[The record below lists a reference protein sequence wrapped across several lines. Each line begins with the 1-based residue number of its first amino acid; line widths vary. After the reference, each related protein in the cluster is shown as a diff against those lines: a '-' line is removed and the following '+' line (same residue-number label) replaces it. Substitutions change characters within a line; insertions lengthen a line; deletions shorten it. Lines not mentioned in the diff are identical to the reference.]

1 MKKNRFFLLMLM
13 VIVLCFV
20 SSTVISTVSLYRV
33 LQKHALKNGEIIA
46 AGIYNDIN
54 SRLLEPVI
62 VANTLASDHF
72 LIELLENEEKMDAE
86 EISREMDEYTTSY
99 MKNFSYKT
107 VFVASEKTKAYYTY
121 DGFYKI
127 MDVENDEDDVWYQK
141 FVDSGK
147 KYTVMLGGDEEYPD
161 LWLIYI
167 DVRIEDKEG
176 NLLGVCGVS
185 MELEEIQKQIAKYEK
200 QYGIDILFTDAQG
213 NIQVGSGDAK
223 KYASFLQKLP
233 EKIIKEDD
241 HDDYA
246 YEKEPESK
254 NYTIT
259 KYMEKFDWYMVIH
272 NLDTYAYINNY
283 VLISANVVVFLLCL
297 LLLGISL
304 HVIAKRDRGLFN
316 SAYTDELTGLYNRR
330 AYEEGLDRIRKDVP
344 SEKRIVV
351 AIFDVNGLKEVN
363 DKLGHAS
370 GDEML
375 RGAASTI
382 RSVYGS
388 YGKCY
393 RTGGDE
399 FVVILEEPVEKLS
412 VLNESFEKAAE
423 KWHGKQV
430 AELNISY
437 GVALSEEVCSID
449 EQIILADQRMYFAK
463 KAYYQRIGKDRRNY

>member
-1 MKKNRFFLLMLM
+1 M
-13 VIVLCFV
+13 
-20 SSTVISTVSLYRV
+20 S
-33 LQKHALKNGEIIA
+33 
-46 AGIYNDIN
+46 
-54 SRLLEPVI
+54 
-62 VANTLASDHF
+62 
-72 LIELLENEEKMDAE
+72 
-86 EISREMDEYTTSY
+86 
-99 MKNFSYKT
+99 
-107 VFVASEKTKAYYTY
+107 
-121 DGFYKI
+121 
-127 MDVENDEDDVWYQK
+127 
-141 FVDSGK
+141 
-147 KYTVMLGGDEEYPD
+147 
-161 LWLIYI
+161 
-167 DVRIEDKEG
+167 KE
-176 NLLGVCGVS
+176 
-185 MELEEIQKQIAKYEK
+185 A
-200 QYGIDILFTDAQG
+200 
-213 NIQVGSGDAK
+213 
-223 KYASFLQKLP
+223 
-233 EKIIKEDD
+233 EKI
-241 HDDYA
+241 
-246 YEKEPESK
+246 
-254 NYTIT
+254 
-259 KYMEKFDWYMVIH
+259 V
-272 NLDTYAYINNY
+272 YAYINNY

-344 SEKRIVV
+344 SEKMIVV

-370 GDEML
+370 GDELL

-412 VLNESFEKAAE
+412 VLNENFEKAAA

-437 GVALSEEVCSID
+437 GAALSEEVCSID

-463 KAYYQRIGKDRRNY
+463 KAYYQKIGKDRRNY

>member
-1 MKKNRFFLLMLM
+1 MK
-13 VIVLCFV
+13 
-20 SSTVISTVSLYRV
+20 
-33 LQKHALKNGEIIA
+33 
-46 AGIYNDIN
+46 
-54 SRLLEPVI
+54 
-62 VANTLASDHF
+62 
-72 LIELLENEEKMDAE
+72 
-86 EISREMDEYTTSY
+86 
-99 MKNFSYKT
+99 
-107 VFVASEKTKAYYTY
+107 
-121 DGFYKI
+121 
-127 MDVENDEDDVWYQK
+127 
-141 FVDSGK
+141 
-147 KYTVMLGGDEEYPD
+147 
-161 LWLIYI
+161 
-167 DVRIEDKEG
+167 
-176 NLLGVCGVS
+176 
-185 MELEEIQKQIAKYEK
+185 
-200 QYGIDILFTDAQG
+200 
-213 NIQVGSGDAK
+213 
-223 KYASFLQKLP
+223 
-233 EKIIKEDD
+233 
-241 HDDYA
+241 
-246 YEKEPESK
+246 
-254 NYTIT
+254 
-259 KYMEKFDWYMVIH
+259 KFDWYMVIH

-344 SEKRIVV
+344 SEKMIVV

-370 GDEML
+370 GDELL

-437 GVALSEEVCSID
+437 GAALSEEVCSID

-463 KAYYQRIGKDRRNY
+463 KAYYQKIGKDRRNY

>member
-20 SSTVISTVSLYRV
+20 SSTVISTVSLYQV

-86 EISREMDEYTTSY
+86 EISREMDEYTTLY

-176 NLLGVCGVS
+176 NL
-185 MELEEIQKQIAKYEK
+185 
-200 QYGIDILFTDAQG
+200 
-213 NIQVGSGDAK
+213 QVGSGDAK

-241 HDDYA
+241 HDGYA

-259 KYMEKFDWYMVIH
+259 KYMKKFDWYMVIH

-344 SEKRIVV
+344 SEKMIVV

-370 GDEML
+370 GDELL

-437 GVALSEEVCSID
+437 GAALSEEVCSID

-463 KAYYQRIGKDRRNY
+463 KAYYQKIGKDRRNY

>member
-20 SSTVISTVSLYRV
+20 SSTVISTVSLYQV

-99 MKNFSYKT
+99 MKNFSYRT

-185 MELEEIQKQIAKYEK
+185 MELEEIQRQIAKYEK

-213 NIQVGSGDAK
+213 NIQVGSGDTE

-259 KYMEKFDWYMVIH
+259 KYMKKFDWYMVIH
-272 NLDTYAYINNY
+272 NFDTYAYINNY
-283 VLISANVVVFLLCL
+283 VLISANVVVFLL
-297 LLLGISL
+297 
-304 HVIAKRDRGLFN
+304 
-316 SAYTDELTGLYNRR
+316 
-330 AYEEGLDRIRKDVP
+330 
-344 SEKRIVV
+344 
-351 AIFDVNGLKEVN
+351 
-363 DKLGHAS
+363 
-370 GDEML
+370 
-375 RGAASTI
+375 
-382 RSVYGS
+382 
-388 YGKCY
+388 
-393 RTGGDE
+393 
-399 FVVILEEPVEKLS
+399 
-412 VLNESFEKAAE
+412 
-423 KWHGKQV
+423 
-430 AELNISY
+430 
-437 GVALSEEVCSID
+437 
-449 EQIILADQRMYFAK
+449 
-463 KAYYQRIGKDRRNY
+463 

>member
-1 MKKNRFFLLMLM
+1 M
-13 VIVLCFV
+13 
-20 SSTVISTVSLYRV
+20 
-33 LQKHALKNGEIIA
+33 
-46 AGIYNDIN
+46 
-54 SRLLEPVI
+54 
-62 VANTLASDHF
+62 
-72 LIELLENEEKMDAE
+72 
-86 EISREMDEYTTSY
+86 
-99 MKNFSYKT
+99 
-107 VFVASEKTKAYYTY
+107 
-121 DGFYKI
+121 
-127 MDVENDEDDVWYQK
+127 
-141 FVDSGK
+141 
-147 KYTVMLGGDEEYPD
+147 
-161 LWLIYI
+161 
-167 DVRIEDKEG
+167 
-176 NLLGVCGVS
+176 
-185 MELEEIQKQIAKYEK
+185 
-200 QYGIDILFTDAQG
+200 
-213 NIQVGSGDAK
+213 
-223 KYASFLQKLP
+223 
-233 EKIIKEDD
+233 
-241 HDDYA
+241 
-246 YEKEPESK
+246 
-254 NYTIT
+254 
-259 KYMEKFDWYMVIH
+259 
-272 NLDTYAYINNY
+272 
-283 VLISANVVVFLLCL
+283 
-297 LLLGISL
+297 
-304 HVIAKRDRGLFN
+304 FN

-437 GVALSEEVCSID
+437 GAALSEEVCSID

>member
-1 MKKNRFFLLMLM
+1 
-13 VIVLCFV
+13 
-20 SSTVISTVSLYRV
+20 
-33 LQKHALKNGEIIA
+33 
-46 AGIYNDIN
+46 
-54 SRLLEPVI
+54 
-62 VANTLASDHF
+62 
-72 LIELLENEEKMDAE
+72 
-86 EISREMDEYTTSY
+86 
-99 MKNFSYKT
+99 
-107 VFVASEKTKAYYTY
+107 
-121 DGFYKI
+121 
-127 MDVENDEDDVWYQK
+127 
-141 FVDSGK
+141 
-147 KYTVMLGGDEEYPD
+147 
-161 LWLIYI
+161 
-167 DVRIEDKEG
+167 
-176 NLLGVCGVS
+176 
-185 MELEEIQKQIAKYEK
+185 
-200 QYGIDILFTDAQG
+200 
-213 NIQVGSGDAK
+213 
-223 KYASFLQKLP
+223 
-233 EKIIKEDD
+233 
-241 HDDYA
+241 
-246 YEKEPESK
+246 
-254 NYTIT
+254 
-259 KYMEKFDWYMVIH
+259 MEKFDWYMVIH

-463 KAYYQRIGKDRRNY
+463 KAYYQKIGKDRRNYQYSG

>member
-20 SSTVISTVSLYRV
+20 SSTVISTVSLYQV

-86 EISREMDEYTTSY
+86 EISREMDEYTTLY

-107 VFVASEKTKAYYTY
+107 VFVASEKTKAYYSY

-213 NIQVGSGDAK
+213 NIQVVSGDAK
-223 KYASFLQKLP
+223 KYA
-233 EKIIKEDD
+233 
-241 HDDYA
+241 
-246 YEKEPESK
+246 
-254 NYTIT
+254 
-259 KYMEKFDWYMVIH
+259 
-272 NLDTYAYINNY
+272 
-283 VLISANVVVFLLCL
+283 
-297 LLLGISL
+297 
-304 HVIAKRDRGLFN
+304 
-316 SAYTDELTGLYNRR
+316 
-330 AYEEGLDRIRKDVP
+330 
-344 SEKRIVV
+344 
-351 AIFDVNGLKEVN
+351 
-363 DKLGHAS
+363 
-370 GDEML
+370 
-375 RGAASTI
+375 
-382 RSVYGS
+382 
-388 YGKCY
+388 
-393 RTGGDE
+393 
-399 FVVILEEPVEKLS
+399 
-412 VLNESFEKAAE
+412 
-423 KWHGKQV
+423 
-430 AELNISY
+430 
-437 GVALSEEVCSID
+437 
-449 EQIILADQRMYFAK
+449 
-463 KAYYQRIGKDRRNY
+463 